1 MKKVYLTVSLFL
13 VIVLTGCQNAQ
24 KQVVMNESVNVEL
37 MQVATGQKMSHKRF
51 SGTVEEESGTTLS
64 FSVAGTVK
72 SVHVTLGERVVKGEL
87 IATLDPVSVQSSY
100 NAAKAALEQAE
111 DAYRRMK
118 ELHDKGSLPEMQ
130 WVDVQSK
137 LQQARSL
144 EEIAGK
150 SLKDCK
156 LYAPFSGVV
165 AEKLVDAGQNV
176 APGIPVARLITAG
189 LLKVK
194 IAVPETEIAGISL
207 AQKAEVRVSA
217 LGDRKFS
224 GMVVEK
230 GIVAHPLSRSYD
242 VKIRVDSPGAELMPG
257 MVTEVV
263 LEEEPSSSVS
273 DQCVIPAN
281 IVQLDENNRSF
292 VWIEEA
298 GKARKCVITCGDFTA
313 NGIVVTS
320 GLKNGDRIIVEGQHK
335 VCEGTNLA
343 F

>member
-273 DQCVIPAN
+273 DQCVMPAN

>member
-1 MKKVYLTVSLFL
+1 MKKVCLTVSLFL
-13 VIVLTGCQNAQ
+13 VIVLAGCQSAQ

-37 MQVATGQKMSHKRF
+37 MQVATGQKMSHRRF
-51 SGTVEEESGTTLS
+51 SGTIEEESGTTLS

-72 SVHVTLGERVVKGEL
+72 SVHVTLGKRVVKGEL

-144 EEIAGK
+144 EEIARK

-194 IAVPETEIAGISL
+194 IAVPETEIADISL
-207 AQKAEVRVSA
+207 TQKAEVTVSA
-217 LGDRKFS
+217 LGNRKFS
-224 GMVVEK
+224 GTVVEK

-242 VKIRVDSPGAELMPG
+242 VKIRIDKPDVELMPG
-257 MVTEVV
+257 MVTEVI
-263 LEEEPSSSVS
+263 LTDGASSSL
-273 DQCVIPAN
+273 DQCVIPAD

-320 GLKNGDRIIVEGQHK
+320 GLKNGDRIIVKGQQK

>member
-1 MKKVYLTVSLFL
+1 MRKVYLTVFLFL
-13 VIVLTGCQNAQ
+13 VIALSGCQNSK
-24 KQVVMNESVNVEL
+24 KQVVEHEPVNVEL
-37 MQVATGQKMSHKRF
+37 MQITTGQEVPRKCF
-51 SGTVEEESGTTLS
+51 SGTIEEENGTALS
-64 FSVAGTVK
+64 FPVAGTVK
-72 SVHVTLGERVVKGEL
+72 SVRVALGQRVAKGDL
-87 IATLDPVSVQSSY
+87 VALLDPASMQSGY
-100 NAAKAALEQAE
+100 NVAKASLVQAE

-118 ELHDKGSLPEMQ
+118 ELHEKGSLPEMQ
-130 WVDVQSK
+130 WVEVQSK

-144 EEIAGK
+144 EEIAEK
-150 SLKDCK
+150 NLEDCR
-156 LYAPFSGVV
+156 LYVPFDGVI
-165 AEKLVDAGQNV
+165 AEKMADVGQNV
-176 APGIPVARLITAG
+176 LPGVPIVKLVTAN

-194 IAVPETEIAGISL
+194 IAVPETEIADIAL
-207 AQKAEVRVSA
+207 TQKAEVTVSA
-217 LGDRKFS
+217 LGNRKFS
-224 GMVVEK
+224 GTVVEK

-242 VKIRVDSPGAELMPG
+242 VKIRIDKPEAELMPG
-257 MVTEVV
+257 MVTEVI
-263 LEEEPSSSVS
+263 LTDDASSSF